1 MSQNQLTAVSEMY
14 VISSRTEFD
23 KCELLLKM
31 DSVTTIN
38 INPALSFL
46 GIVNLVGA
54 TQGLL
59 LAAALLSSK
68 GGNKTA
74 NRLLAAL
81 TFAISIIVSGAVLL
95 TSNYV
100 FVYPHLS
107 RIHHPFVFA
116 AGPLLFL
123 YIRGLTSE
131 GKRFEREDFLHFIP
145 FALCVIYLL
154 PYYVQSSKGKLNVVA
169 SEYLEASFGQWYF
182 VRSSLFIVQF
192 LVYLVLIVLAI
203 VQYSRRVKRRELPR
217 DETTLSELRFFV
229 IASSVLWVGA
239 VLRYT
244 LDSTA
249 RTNLLVPLGA
259 SVVIYGMGYLKM
271 RRPRSLTDE
280 VASEVASE
288 EPGEEL
294 QLSTKKYEKSTLT
307 GERAERYLSRLLQ
320 CMKEKKPF
328 TDGDLSLQKLA
339 QGLSISPHHLS
350 QIINERLGQTFSDF
364 INSYRVEEAKRRLLD
379 PAFKHLSLL
388 GIAIDVGFNS
398 KSSFNSVFKKHTNMT
413 PSEFRNGLNGS
424 NGDR

>member
-1 MSQNQLTAVSEMY
+1 
-14 VISSRTEFD
+14 
-23 KCELLLKM
+23 M
-31 DSVTTIN
+31 DNVTTIN

-81 TFAISIIVSGAVLL
+81 TFTISIIVAGAVLL

-100 FVYPHLS
+100 FVYPQLS

-131 GKRFEREDFLHFIP
+131 GKRFERKDFLHFIP
-145 FALCVIYLL
+145 FALCLIYLL
-154 PYYVQSSKGKLNVVA
+154 PYYIQSSKGKLDVVA
-169 SEYLEASFGQWYF
+169 SEYLESSFGQWYY
-182 VRSSLFIVQF
+182 VRSSLFIIQF
-192 LVYLVLIVLAI
+192 LIYLVLIVLTI
-203 VQYSRRVKRRELPR
+203 TQYSRRVKRRELPR

-239 VLRYT
+239 VLRYA

-259 SVVIYGMGYLKM
+259 SVVVYGMGYLKM
-271 RRPRSLTDE
+271 RRPTPLPAKGPDE
-280 VASEVASE
+280 VAKE
-288 EPGEEL
+288 EQP
-294 QLSTKKYEKSTLT
+294 LSSKKYEKSTLT

-328 TDGDLSLQKLA
+328 TDGDLSLQKRA

-350 QIINERLGQTFSDF
+350 QIINERLGQSFSDF

-398 KSSFNSVFKKHTNMT
+398 KSSFNSVFKKYTNMT
-413 PSEFRNGLNGS
+413 PSEFRNGLNGQS
-424 NGDR
+424 TDSADYTD